1 MPKTRKVIGEGSYGC
16 VQDPSLHCTHI
27 PKPNF
32 DYNGYVSKLMKTKR
46 AEEELAEFVKFHR
59 YDPNDEYHLGTPIMC
74 KPDLIEA
81 GVMAD
86 VEQCKKLSPDVKA
99 NPDNYDLLVMKYG
112 GPDLKIFCKSKI
124 NQFLK
129 TNKEQKSDK
138 FWLEVHHL
146 IKGLQFFRDSGIV
159 HNDLKPQNIL
169 YDTKTNKLMFI
180 DFGLMQTKR
189 EIIRTSKNNT
199 NNQAV
204 FHWSYPLDCGLMDY
218 NDYSKYRRGITNGYR
233 TLVKEELTGM
243 LVSNSKKN
251 TTGLAL
257 KRPES
262 FGLFFSY
269 INPTGKDMTTDAK
282 YAFVDDFF
290 DGLDEMVKLDY
301 DDYLDDVIDSI
312 DVYGLGFTLQ
322 YILNCFKRHNAVS
335 QDFFNLASS
344 LFSRMYD
351 SNPDNREL
359 NIYDLLDE
367 YESILL
373 GTGIL
378 TRLNKRFDTDNE
390 LVDSAPMPSPIMR
403 KAKKEQGSV
412 SSKSLSDELESI
424 AYMDAA
430 AKVSLKPTAKVSL
443 KPTAKVSLNPTA
455 KVSLNPTTTKK
466 TTAKSCP
473 VGKELNPKTGR
484 CIKQC
489 ASNETRN
496 TQGRCVKQT
505 RRIKSSSRRSS
516 SSSSKNRKEDLLNQ
530 IFPELKKITPF
541 TKVTDQKVTDQKVTD
556 QKVTDQKVTD
566 QKVTTGQKVVD
577 KEEKDANPTLK
588 INKTFPYENR
598 SRSKSRSNK

>member
-32 DYNGYVSKLMKTKR
+32 EYNGYVSKLMKTKR

-59 YDPNDEYHLGTPIMC
+59 YDPNDEYLLGTPIMC
-74 KPDLIEA
+74 KPDLKEA
-81 GVMAD
+81 GVMTD
-86 VEQCKKLSPDVKA
+86 VEQCKKMSPDVKA
-99 NPDNYDLLVMKYG
+99 KPTDYDLLVMKYG

-124 NQFLK
+124 NQFLN

-169 YDTKTNKLMFI
+169 YDTKINKLMFI

-204 FHWSYPLDCGLMDY
+204 FHWSYPLDSGFMDY
-218 NDYSKYRRGITNGYR
+218 NDYSKYRRGIANGYR

-243 LVSNSKKN
+243 LVSDSKKN

-257 KRPES
+257 KKPES
-262 FGLFFSY
+262 FELFFSY

-282 YAFVDDFF
+282 YAFVEDFF
-290 DGLDEMVKLDY
+290 DGLNEMVKLEY
-301 DDYLDDVIDSI
+301 DDYLDDAIDSI

-335 QDFFNLASS
+335 QDFFNYASS
-344 LFSRMYD
+344 LFSKMYD

-359 NIYDLLDE
+359 NIYELLDE

-378 TRLNKRFDTDNE
+378 SRLNKRFDTDNE

-403 KAKKEQGSV
+403 KAKKEV
-412 SSKSLSDELESI
+412 SSKPLSAELESI

-430 AKVSLKPTAKVSL
+430 PKVSLQPTAKVSL
-443 KPTAKVSLNPTA
+443 QPTKKVSLNPTA
-455 KVSLNPTTTKK
+455 KVSLKPTKK
-466 TTAKSCP
+466 VTAQSCP

-496 TQGRCVKQT
+496 SQGRCVKKT
-505 RRIKSSSRRSS
+505 RRIYRSS
-516 SSSSKNRKEDLLNQ
+516 SSSSQRTRSQRSSSSSRSRSRNIKEDLLNQ

-541 TKVTDQKVTDQKVTD
+541 TKVTTQKVTDQKVTD
-556 QKVTDQKVTD
+556 QKVTD
-566 QKVTTGQKVVD
+566 
-577 KEEKDANPTLK
+577 KEEKDANPTMK

-598 SRSKSRSNK
+598 SRSRSRSRSKT

>member
-16 VQDPSLHCTHI
+16 VQEPSLHCSHI

-74 KPDLIEA
+74 KPDLKEA
-81 GVMAD
+81 NVMKD
-86 VEQCKKLSPDVKA
+86 VEQCKRMSPEIKA
-99 NPDNYDLLVMKYG
+99 NPADYDLLVMKYG

-129 TNKEQKSDK
+129 TKKEEKSDK

-180 DFGLMQTKR
+180 DFGLMQTKA

-204 FHWSYPLDCGLMDY
+204 FHWSYPLDCGFMDY
-218 NDYSKYRRGITNGYR
+218 NAYSKYKRGTTNGYR
-233 TLVKEELTGM
+233 ILVKDELTGM
-243 LVSNSKKN
+243 LVSDSKKN
-251 TTGLAL
+251 TARLPL
-257 KRPES
+257 KRPEA
-262 FGLFFSY
+262 FELFFSY

-282 YAFVDDFF
+282 YAFIESFF
-290 DGLDEMVKLDY
+290 DGLDEIVKLEY
-301 DDYLDDVIDSI
+301 DDYLYDAIDSI

-335 QDFFNLASS
+335 EQFFTRASA
-344 LFSRMYD
+344 LFFKMYD
-351 SNPDNREL
+351 YNPDDREL
-359 NIYDLLDE
+359 DIYELLDE

-378 TRLNKRFDTDNE
+378 ARLNKRFNKDNE

-403 KAKKEQGSV
+403 KAKKEV
-412 SSKSLSDELESI
+412 SSKPLSAELESI

-430 AKVSLKPTAKVSL
+430 PKVSLKPTT
-443 KPTAKVSLNPTA
+443 KPVKA
-455 KVSLNPTTTKK
+455 
-466 TTAKSCP
+466 CP
-473 VGKELNPKTGR
+473 PGKEINPKTGR

-496 TQGRCVKQT
+496 AQGRCVKQT
-505 RRIKSSSRRSS
+505 RRIRSS
-516 SSSSKNRKEDLLNQ
+516 SSSRTRSSSRNRNIKENLLNQ

-541 TKVTDQKVTDQKVTD
+541 TKVTTDQKV
-556 QKVTDQKVTD
+556 V
-566 QKVTTGQKVVD
+566 G
-577 KEEKDANPTLK
+577 KEEKQANPTMK

-598 SRSKSRSNK
+598 SKSKTRSNK

>member
-16 VQDPSLHCTHI
+16 VQEPSLHCAHL

-74 KPDLIEA
+74 KPDLRDSN
-81 GVMAD
+81 VMKD
-86 VEQCKKLSPDVKA
+86 VEQCKKLSTEVKSKPD
-99 NPDNYDLLVMKYG
+99 DYDLLVMKYG

-129 TNKEQKSDK
+129 TKKEEKSDK

-204 FHWSYPLDCGLMDY
+204 FHWSYPLDSGFMDY
-218 NDYSKYRRGITNGYR
+218 NDYSKYRRGIANGYR
-233 TLVKEELTGM
+233 TLVKDELIGM
-243 LVSNSKKN
+243 LVSDSKKN
-251 TTGLAL
+251 TAKLNL
-257 KRPES
+257 KRPEA
-262 FGLFFSY
+262 FELFFSY
-269 INPTGKDMTTDAK
+269 INPSGKDMTTDAK
-282 YAFVDDFF
+282 YAFVEDFF

-301 DDYLDDVIDSI
+301 DDYLDDAIDSI

-335 QDFFNLASS
+335 QDFFNLASA
-344 LFSRMYD
+344 LFSKMYD

-359 NIYDLLDE
+359 NIYELLDE

-373 GTGIL
+373 GTGVL
-378 TRLNKRFDTDNE
+378 TRLNKRFDSDNE
-390 LVDSAPMPSPIMR
+390 LIDSAPMPSPIMR
-403 KAKKEQGSV
+403 KAKKEHGSV
-412 SSKSLSDELESI
+412 SSNSLSEELESI

-430 AKVSLKPTAKVSL
+430 PKVSLKPTAKVSL
-443 KPTAKVSLNPTA
+443 KPTAKVSL
-455 KVSLNPTTTKK
+455 KPTT
-466 TTAKSCP
+466 KSCP

-489 ASNETRN
+489 ASNEIRN

-505 RRIKSSSRRSS
+505 RRIYRSS
-516 SSSSKNRKEDLLNQ
+516 SSSSQRTRSRSRNRNIKEDLLNQ
-530 IFPELKKITPF
+530 IFQELKKITPF
-541 TKVTDQKVTDQKVTD
+541 TKVTDQTVANK
-556 QKVTDQKVTD
+556 
-566 QKVTTGQKVVD
+566 
-577 KEEKDANPTLK
+577 KDANPTIK

-598 SRSKSRSNK
+598 SKSKTRSNK

>member
-1 MPKTRKVIGEGSYGC
+1 MSKTRKVIGEGSYGC
-16 VQDPSLHCTHI
+16 VHKPSLHCAHL

-74 KPDLIEA
+74 KPDLKEA
-81 GVMAD
+81 NVMKD
-86 VEQCKKLSPDVKA
+86 VEQCKRMSPEIKA
-99 NPDNYDLLVMKYG
+99 NPADYDLLVMKYG

-129 TNKEQKSDK
+129 TKKEEKSDK

-146 IKGLQFFRDSGIV
+146 IKGLQFFRNSGIV

-180 DFGLMQTKR
+180 DFGLMQTKA
-189 EIIRTSKNNT
+189 ELIRTSKNNT

-204 FHWSYPLDCGLMDY
+204 FHWSYPLDCGFMDY
-218 NDYSKYRRGITNGYR
+218 NAYSKYKRGLTNGYR
-233 TLVKEELTGM
+233 KLVKDEIIGM
-243 LVSNSKKN
+243 LVSDSKKN
-251 TTGLAL
+251 TARLPL
-257 KRPES
+257 KKPEA
-262 FGLFFSY
+262 FELFFSY

-282 YAFVDDFF
+282 YAFIESFF
-290 DGLDEMVKLDY
+290 DGLDEIVKLEY
-301 DDYLDDVIDSI
+301 DDYLYDAIDSI

-344 LFSRMYD
+344 LFFKMYE

-359 NIYDLLDE
+359 DIYELLDE

-378 TRLNKRFDTDNE
+378 ARLNKRFNTDNE

-403 KAKKEQGSV
+403 KAKKEV
-412 SSKSLSDELESI
+412 SSKPLSAELESI

-430 AKVSLKPTAKVSL
+430 PKKPTT
-443 KPTAKVSLNPTA
+443 KPV
-455 KVSLNPTTTKK
+455 
-466 TTAKSCP
+466 KSCP
-473 VGKELNPKTGR
+473 PGKEINPKTGR

-496 TQGRCVKQT
+496 AQGRCVKQT
-505 RRIKSSSRRSS
+505 RRIRSS
-516 SSSSKNRKEDLLNQ
+516 SSSRTRSSSRNRNIKENLLNQ

-541 TKVTDQKVTDQKVTD
+541 TKVTTDQT
-556 QKVTDQKVTD
+556 
-566 QKVTTGQKVVD
+566 VVG
-577 KEEKDANPTLK
+577 KEEKQANPTMK

-598 SRSKSRSNK
+598 SKSKTRSNK

>member
-16 VQDPSLHCTHI
+16 VQEPSLHCSHI

-74 KPDLIEA
+74 KPDLKEA
-81 GVMAD
+81 NVMKD
-86 VEQCKKLSPDVKA
+86 VEQCKRMSPEIKA
-99 NPDNYDLLVMKYG
+99 NPADYDLLVMKYG

-129 TNKEQKSDK
+129 TKKEEKSDK

-146 IKGLQFFRDSGIV
+146 IKGLQFFRNSGIV

-180 DFGLMQTKR
+180 DFGLMQTKA
-189 EIIRTSKNNT
+189 ELIRTSKNNT

-204 FHWSYPLDCGLMDY
+204 FHWSYPLDCGFMDY
-218 NDYSKYRRGITNGYR
+218 NSYSKYKRGLTNGYR
-233 TLVKEELTGM
+233 KLVKDEIIGM
-243 LVSNSKKN
+243 LVSDSKKN
-251 TTGLAL
+251 TARLPL
-257 KRPES
+257 KKPEA
-262 FGLFFSY
+262 FELFFSY

-282 YAFVDDFF
+282 YAFIESFF
-290 DGLDEMVKLDY
+290 DGLDEIVKLEY
-301 DDYLDDVIDSI
+301 DDYLYDAIDSI

-344 LFSRMYD
+344 LFFKMYE

-359 NIYDLLDE
+359 DIYELLDE

-378 TRLNKRFDTDNE
+378 ARLNKRFNTDNE

-403 KAKKEQGSV
+403 KAKKEV
-412 SSKSLSDELESI
+412 SSKPLSAELESI

-430 AKVSLKPTAKVSL
+430 PKKPTT
-443 KPTAKVSLNPTA
+443 KPV
-455 KVSLNPTTTKK
+455 
-466 TTAKSCP
+466 KSCP
-473 VGKELNPKTGR
+473 PGKEINPKTGR

-496 TQGRCVKQT
+496 AQGRCVKQT
-505 RRIKSSSRRSS
+505 RRIRSS
-516 SSSSKNRKEDLLNQ
+516 SSSRTRSSSRNRNIKENLLNQ

-541 TKVTDQKVTDQKVTD
+541 TKVTTDQT
-556 QKVTDQKVTD
+556 
-566 QKVTTGQKVVD
+566 VVG
-577 KEEKDANPTLK
+577 KEEKQANPTMK

-598 SRSKSRSNK
+598 SKSKTRSNK

>member
-16 VQDPSLHCTHI
+16 VQEPSLHCASS

-46 AEEELAEFVKFHR
+46 AEEELGEFVKFHR

-74 KPDLIEA
+74 KPDLRDVN
-81 GVMAD
+81 VMKD
-86 VEQCKKLSPDVKA
+86 VEQCKKLSPEIKA
-99 NPDNYDLLVMKYG
+99 NPVDYDLLVMKYG

-129 TNKEQKSDK
+129 TKKDEKSDK

-180 DFGLMQTKR
+180 DFGLMQTKS
-189 EIIRTSKNNT
+189 ELIRTSKNNT

-204 FHWSYPLDCGLMDY
+204 FHWSYPLDCGFMDY
-218 NDYSKYRRGITNGYR
+218 NAYSKYKRGLTNGYR
-233 TLVKEELTGM
+233 TLVKDEIIGM
-243 LVSNSKKN
+243 LVSDSKKN
-251 TTGLAL
+251 TARLPL
-257 KRPES
+257 KRPEA
-262 FGLFFSY
+262 FELFFSY
-269 INPTGKDMTTDAK
+269 INPSGKDMTTPAK
-282 YAFVDDFF
+282 YAFIESFF
-290 DGLDEMVKLDY
+290 DGLDGMITLEY
-301 DDYLDDVIDSI
+301 DDYLNNAIDSI

-335 QDFFNLASS
+335 HDFFNLASA
-344 LFSRMYD
+344 LFSRMYE
-351 SNPDNREL
+351 SNPDDREL
-359 NIYDLLDE
+359 NIYELLDE

-378 TRLNKRFDTDNE
+378 TRLNKRFDSDNE

-403 KAKKEQGSV
+403 KAKKEV
-412 SSKSLSDELESI
+412 TSKPLSAELESI

-430 AKVSLKPTAKVSL
+430 PKVSLKPTAKVSL
-443 KPTAKVSLNPTA
+443 KPSVKA
-455 KVSLNPTTTKK
+455 
-466 TTAKSCP
+466 CP
-473 VGKELNPKTGR
+473 PGKEINPKTGR

-489 ASNETRN
+489 ASNEIRN
-496 TQGRCVKQT
+496 AQGRCVKHT
-505 RRIKSSSRRSS
+505 RRIYKSSRTRTRSSSR
-516 SSSSKNRKEDLLNQ
+516 NRNIKDNLLNQ
-530 IFPELKKITPF
+530 IFPELKKAT
-541 TKVTDQKVTDQKVTD
+541 
-556 QKVTDQKVTD
+556 
-566 QKVTTGQKVVD
+566 

-598 SRSKSRSNK
+598 SKSKTRSNK

>member
-16 VQDPSLHCTHI
+16 VQEPSLHCASS
-27 PKPNF
+27 PKPDF

-74 KPDLIEA
+74 KPELRDA
-81 GVMAD
+81 NVMKD
-86 VEQCKKLSPDVKA
+86 VEQCKRMSPEIKA
-99 NPDNYDLLVMKYG
+99 NPADYDLLVMKYG

-129 TNKEQKSDK
+129 TKKDEKSDK

-146 IKGLQFFRDSGIV
+146 IKGLQFFRDNGIV

-180 DFGLMQTKR
+180 DFGLMQTKA
-189 EIIRTSKNNT
+189 ELIRTSKNNT

-204 FHWSYPLDCGLMDY
+204 FHWSYPLDCGFMDY
-218 NDYSKYRRGITNGYR
+218 NSYSKYKRGLTNGYR
-233 TLVKEELTGM
+233 KLVKDEIIGM
-243 LVSNSKKN
+243 LVSDSKKN
-251 TTGLAL
+251 TARLPL
-257 KRPES
+257 KKPEA
-262 FGLFFSY
+262 FELFFSY

-282 YAFVDDFF
+282 YAFIESFF
-290 DGLDEMVKLDY
+290 DGLDEIVKLEY
-301 DDYLDDVIDSI
+301 DDYLYNAIDSI

-344 LFSRMYD
+344 LFSSMYE

-359 NIYDLLDE
+359 DIYELLNE

-378 TRLNKRFDTDNE
+378 ARLNKRFNKDNE

-403 KAKKEQGSV
+403 KAKKEV
-412 SSKSLSDELESI
+412 SSKPLSAELESI

-430 AKVSLKPTAKVSL
+430 PKVSLKPSAKVSLKPSVKA
-443 KPTAKVSLNPTA
+443 
-455 KVSLNPTTTKK
+455 
-466 TTAKSCP
+466 CP
-473 VGKELNPKTGR
+473 PGKEINPKTGR

-496 TQGRCVKQT
+496 AQGRCVKQT
-505 RRIKSSSRRSS
+505 RRIRSS
-516 SSSSKNRKEDLLNQ
+516 SSSSRTRSSSRNRNIKDNLLNQ
-530 IFPELKKITPF
+530 IFPELKRAT
-541 TKVTDQKVTDQKVTD
+541 
-556 QKVTDQKVTD
+556 
-566 QKVTTGQKVVD
+566 

-598 SRSKSRSNK
+598 SKSKTKTRSNK

>member
-32 DYNGYVSKLMKTKR
+32 EYNGYVSKLMKTKR

-74 KPDLIEA
+74 KPDLKEA
-81 GVMAD
+81 GVMTD

-99 NPDNYDLLVMKYG
+99 KPADYDLLVMKYG

-129 TNKEQKSDK
+129 TKKEEKSDK

-204 FHWSYPLDCGLMDY
+204 FHWSYPLDSGFMDY
-218 NDYSKYRRGITNGYR
+218 NDYSKYRRGIANGYR

-243 LVSNSKKN
+243 LVSGSKKN

-262 FGLFFSY
+262 FELFFSY

-282 YAFVDDFF
+282 YAFVEDFF
-290 DGLDEMVKLDY
+290 DGLNEMVKLDY
-301 DDYLDDVIDSI
+301 DDYLDDAIDSI

-335 QDFFNLASS
+335 QDFFNLASA
-344 LFSRMYD
+344 LFSKMYD

-359 NIYDLLDE
+359 NIYELLDE

-373 GTGIL
+373 GTGVL
-378 TRLNKRFDTDNE
+378 TRLNKRFDSDNE
-390 LVDSAPMPSPIMR
+390 LIDSAPMPSPIMR
-403 KAKKEQGSV
+403 KAKKEHGSV
-412 SSKSLSDELESI
+412 SSNSLSEELESI
-424 AYMDAA
+424 AYMDAVP
-430 AKVSLKPTAKVSL
+430 KVSLKPTAKVSL
-443 KPTAKVSLNPTA
+443 KPTKKV
-455 KVSLNPTTTKK
+455 
-466 TTAKSCP
+466 TAKSCP

-496 TQGRCVKQT
+496 VQGRCVKQT
-505 RRIKSSSRRSS
+505 KRIRSS
-516 SSSSKNRKEDLLNQ
+516 SSSQRTRSQRSSSSSRSRSRSRNIKEDLLNQ

-541 TKVTDQKVTDQKVTD
+541 TKVTT
-556 QKVTDQKVTD
+556 
-566 QKVTTGQKVVD
+566 QKVTTQKVIDKKVTD
-577 KEEKDANPTLK
+577 KEEKDANPTMK

-598 SRSKSRSNK
+598 SRSRSKT